1 MKTAPF
7 RMVFM
12 ICDFMAQGY
21 QDYQDY
27 PEDYP
32 DYPDEPAPTPRKRR
46 RKKKKRR
53 GMGCLGAILY
63 VLVIIAIS
71 LLLSTVAIFAANDV
85 FALVKDDADRSF
97 TVDSDLSLSELSE
110 ELEDYGIINYS
121 ALFKLFVKFTDN
133 DTVIHTGTYALN
145 PSFDYQQIVRVL
157 QRRETSTVE
166 IEVSIPEGY
175 TNAQIKERLVE
186 MGVCSEA
193 DIDEYLNSYN
203 YKHDYLE
210 ERLPASKGWLE
221 GYLFPDTYKFNANNA
236 KMTLNKMLNNFKS
249 KYDEP
254 IQQGAEALG
263 RNQHEIVTIAS
274 LLEREAKVDE
284 EFARIAGVIYNRLSS
299 PDFPRLEIDAT
310 LLYALGEHK
319 EVLTDADKEVDSPYN
334 TYKIE
339 GLPPGPICNPGY
351 TALYAATHPEDH
363 NYYYY
368 VAMPDG
374 THLFANSYE
383 EHQQNIQRAREA
395 ASQPASEG

>member
-1 MKTAPF
+1 
-7 RMVFM
+7 M
-12 ICDFMAQGY
+12 ICDFMAQCY

-32 DYPDEPAPTPRKRR
+32 DYPDEPAHTPRKRR

-97 TVDSDLSLSELSE
+97 TVDSDLSLSELSG

>member
-27 PEDYP
+27 PEDYS
-32 DYPDEPAPTPRKRR
+32 DSPDEPAPTPRKRR

-97 TVDSDLSLSELSE
+97 TVDSDLSLSELSG

>member
-32 DYPDEPAPTPRKRR
+32 DYPDEPAPIPRKRR

-97 TVDSDLSLSELSE
+97 TVDSDLSLSELSG

-334 TYKIE
+334 TYKVE

>member
-27 PEDYP
+27 PEDYS

-97 TVDSDLSLSELSE
+97 TVDSDLSLSELSG

>member
-97 TVDSDLSLSELSE
+97 TVDSDLSLSELSG

>member
-27 PEDYP
+27 PEDYS

-46 RKKKKRR
+46 RKKKKR
-53 GMGCLGAILY
+53 GGVGCLGAILY

-97 TVDSDLSLSELSE
+97 TVDSDLSLSELSG

>member
-1 MKTAPF
+1 M
-7 RMVFM
+7 
-12 ICDFMAQGY
+12 
-21 QDYQDY
+21 
-27 PEDYP
+27 
-32 DYPDEPAPTPRKRR
+32 
-46 RKKKKRR
+46 
-53 GMGCLGAILY
+53 
-63 VLVIIAIS
+63 
-71 LLLSTVAIFAANDV
+71 
-85 FALVKDDADRSF
+85 
-97 TVDSDLSLSELSE
+97 
-110 ELEDYGIINYS
+110 
-121 ALFKLFVKFTDN
+121 
-133 DTVIHTGTYALN
+133 IHTGTYALN

>member
-27 PEDYP
+27 PDDYP

-97 TVDSDLSLSELSE
+97 TVDSDLSLSELSG

>member
-1 MKTAPF
+1 
-7 RMVFM
+7 MVFM
-12 ICDFMAQGY
+12 IRDFMAQGY

-32 DYPDEPAPTPRKRR
+32 DYPDEPAPTTRKRR

-97 TVDSDLSLSELSE
+97 TVDRDLSLSELSG

-175 TNAQIKERLVE
+175 TNAQIKEKLVE

-299 PDFPRLEIDAT
+299 SDFPRLEIDAT

-334 TYKIE
+334 TYKVE

>member
-97 TVDSDLSLSELSE
+97 TVDSDLSLSELSG

-284 EFARIAGVIYNRLSS
+284 EFARIAGVIYNRLSN

-310 LLYALGEHK
+310 LIYALGEHK
-319 EVLTDADKEVDSPYN
+319 EVLSEADKEVDSPYN

>member
-1 MKTAPF
+1 ME
-7 RMVFM
+7 
-12 ICDFMAQGY
+12 

-27 PEDYP
+27 PEYP
-32 DYPDEPAPTPRKRR
+32 DYDYDYEYEDEPAPRKRR
-46 RKKKKRR
+46 KRKKKRR

-63 VLVIIAIS
+63 VLVIIGIS
-71 LLLSTVAIFAANDV
+71 LLLSTVAIFSANDV
-85 FALVKDDADRSF
+85 FALVKEDVERTF
-97 TVDSDLSLSELSE
+97 TVESDTLLGDLAD
-110 ELEDYGIINYS
+110 ELEAYGIINYS
-121 ALFKLFVKFTDN
+121 PLFQLFIRFTNDN
-133 DTVIHTGTYALN
+133 TTIHTGTYTLN
-145 PSFDYQQIVRVL
+145 PTYDYQQIIRVL

-175 TNAQIKERLVE
+175 TNAQIKERLIE
-186 MGVCSEA
+186 RGVCAEA
-193 DIDEYLNSYN
+193 DINEYLNDYN

-210 ERLPASKGWLE
+210 DRLPASDGWLE

-254 IQQGAEALG
+254 IQEGAEALG
-263 RNQHEIVTIAS
+263 RTQHEIVTIAS
-274 LLEREAKVDE
+274 LLEREAKADD
-284 EFARIAGVIYNRLSS
+284 EFARIAGVIYNRLGN

-334 TYKIE
+334 TYKVQ

-351 TALYAATHPEDH
+351 TALYAATHPEQHD
-363 NYYYY
+363 YYYY

-374 THLFANSYE
+374 THLFAHSYE
-383 EHQQNIQRAREA
+383 EHQQNIQKAREA
-395 ASQPASEG
+395 ASQPASEEE

>member
-32 DYPDEPAPTPRKRR
+32 DYPDEPAPIPRKRR

-97 TVDSDLSLSELSE
+97 TVDSDLSLSELSG

>member
-1 MKTAPF
+1 
-7 RMVFM
+7 M
-12 ICDFMAQGY
+12 IRDFMAQGY

-32 DYPDEPAPTPRKRR
+32 DYPDEPAPTTRKRR

-71 LLLSTVAIFAANDV
+71 LLLSTIAIFAANDV

-97 TVDSDLSLSELSE
+97 TVDRDLSLSELSG

-175 TNAQIKERLVE
+175 TNAQIKEKLVE

-299 PDFPRLEIDAT
+299 SDFPRLEIDAT

-334 TYKIE
+334 TYKVE

>member
-97 TVDSDLSLSELSE
+97 TVDSDLSLSELSG

-299 PDFPRLEIDAT
+299 PDFPRLEIDET